1 MKNKTLGP
9 VLKKQREALGLT
21 QRELARKLNVKPS
34 HVAYLEK
41 DRRRP
46 SLMLLSRLAEVM
58 GLQKEPLFLLAHPE
72 ASSLVDSSRREPA
85 AHRDPDQVWRDF
97 AGNKAL
103 LARYHVK
110 PREMKVLSQV
120 NLLGKI
126 TAPRN
131 FLFILNA
138 IRQAVEEEEN

>member
-21 QRELARKLNVKPS
+21 QRELARQLNVKPS

-85 AHRDPDQVWRDF
+85 PHRDPDQVWRDF

-103 LARYHVK
+103 LARHNVK

>member
-1 MKNKTLGP
+1 MKKKTLGQ
-9 VLKKQREALGLT
+9 VLKKQRETLGLT
-21 QRELARKLNVKPS
+21 QRELAVKLSVKPS

-46 SLMLLSRLAEVM
+46 SLALLSRIANVL
-58 GLQKEPLFLLAHPE
+58 GLQKEQLFLLAHPE
-72 ASSLVDSSRREPA
+72 ASSLINAQRSPAVRRD
-85 AHRDPDQVWRDF
+85 RDQVWRDF
-97 AGNKAL
+97 ASDKAL
-103 LARYHVK
+103 LARHQVK

-126 TAPRN
+126 AAPRH

-138 IRQAVEEEEN
+138 IRQAVEAEEE

>member
-1 MKNKTLGP
+1 M
-9 VLKKQREALGLT
+9 
-21 QRELARKLNVKPS
+21 
-34 HVAYLEK
+34 
-41 DRRRP
+41 
-46 SLMLLSRLAEVM
+46 
-58 GLQKEPLFLLAHPE
+58 
-72 ASSLVDSSRREPA
+72 
-85 AHRDPDQVWRDF
+85 WRDF

-103 LARYHVK
+103 LARHNVK